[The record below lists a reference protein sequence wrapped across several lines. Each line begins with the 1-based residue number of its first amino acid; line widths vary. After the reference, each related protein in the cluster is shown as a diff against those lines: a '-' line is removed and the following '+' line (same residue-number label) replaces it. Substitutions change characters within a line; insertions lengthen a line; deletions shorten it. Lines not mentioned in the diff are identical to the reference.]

1 MRLLQQLPK
10 HERQSFMLSEVEGF
24 DLSEIGFALDRSE
37 SEIAKDVERARA
49 ALRAMIEVEATPIK
63 S

>member
-1 MRLLQQLPK
+1 
-10 HERQSFMLSEVEGF
+10 MLSEVEGF

-37 SEIAKDVERARA
+37 NEIAKDVERARG
-49 ALRAMIEVEATPIK
+49 ALRAMIEAEATTIK